1 MMIAGLV
8 VVVVVGVRRGRRSVH
23 ACLHAVGDVDALMAS
38 VAEMVEIVVAVV
50 VAVVMAVGRGFQA
63 GGTGCGD
70 FVGGAVEC
78 LLVGEMCRRGRC
90 GLLLLLLL
98 LVGCRRWEF
107 VIRWAQ
113 AALGLLCL
121 LFSDSLSALLGGL
134 EV

>member
-50 VAVVMAVGRGFQA
+50 MAVGRGFQA
-63 GGTGCGD
+63 GGAGCGD

-90 GLLLLLLL
+90 GLLLLLL

>member
-98 LVGCRRWEF
+98 VGCRRWEF

-121 LFSDSLSALLGGL
+121 LFSDSLGALLGGL

>member
-8 VVVVVGVRRGRRSVH
+8 VVVVIGVRRGRRSVH

-98 LVGCRRWEF
+98 VGCRRWEF

-113 AALGLLCL
+113 AALSVLCL
-121 LFSDSLSALLGGL
+121 LFSDSLGALLGGL

>member
-8 VVVVVGVRRGRRSVH
+8 VVVVVIGVRRGRRSVH

-50 VAVVMAVGRGFQA
+50 VAVVMTVGRGFQA

-98 LVGCRRWEF
+98 VGCCRWEF

-113 AALGLLCL
+113 AALGVLCL
-121 LFSDSLSALLGGL
+121 LFSDSLGALLGGL

>member
-23 ACLHAVGDVDALMAS
+23 ACLHAVGYVDALMAS
-38 VAEMVEIVVAVV
+38 VAEMVKIVVAVV

-78 LLVGEMCRRGRC
+78 LLVGEMCRCGRC
-90 GLLLLLLL
+90 GLLLLL

-121 LFSDSLSALLGGL
+121 LFSDSLGALLGGL
-134 EV
+134 EI

>member
-8 VVVVVGVRRGRRSVH
+8 VVVVIGVRRGRRSVH
-23 ACLHAVGDVDALMAS
+23 ACLHAIGDVDALMAS

-50 VAVVMAVGRGFQA
+50 VAVVMVVGRWFQA

-70 FVGGAVEC
+70 FIGGAVEC

-90 GLLLLLLL
+90 GLLLLL
-98 LVGCRRWEF
+98 VGCCRWEF

-113 AALGLLCL
+113 AALGVLCL
-121 LFSDSLSALLGGL
+121 LFSDSLGALLGGL

>member
-8 VVVVVGVRRGRRSVH
+8 VVVVGVRRGGRSVH

-98 LVGCRRWEF
+98 VGCRRWEF
-107 VIRWAQ
+107 VIRRAQ

-121 LFSDSLSALLGGL
+121 LFSDSLGALLGGL

>member
-1 MMIAGLV
+1 MVIAGL
-8 VVVVVGVRRGRRSVH
+8 VVVVGVRRGRRSVH

-70 FVGGAVEC
+70 FVRGAVEC

-90 GLLLLLLL
+90 GLLLLLL